1 MSSNRAQDYELARA
15 RMVREQIR
23 SRGVSD
29 LRVLAAMGRA
39 PRHLFVEDALQGQAY
54 NDFALPIGE
63 GQTISQP
70 YIVALMT
77 EALGLQGQ
85 ERVLEIGTGSGYQT
99 AILSGLCARVYTVER
114 LKPLLIKARKHF
126 DELHYLN
133 IICKLDDGTLGW
145 PEHSPYEAI
154 IVTAAGP
161 KIPEPL
167 LAQLADPGVMVIP
180 VGDKASQELIR
191 VRKEN
196 GTIREEAIEAVR
208 FVSLIGQFGW

>member
-1 MSSNRAQDYELARA
+1 M
-15 RMVREQIR
+15 
-23 SRGVSD
+23 
-29 LRVLAAMGRA
+29 
-39 PRHLFVEDALQGQAY
+39 
-54 NDFALPIGE
+54 
-63 GQTISQP
+63 
-70 YIVALMT
+70 
-77 EALGLQGQ
+77 
-85 ERVLEIGTGSGYQT
+85 
-99 AILSGLCARVYTVER
+99 
-114 LKPLLIKARKHF
+114 
-126 DELHYLN
+126 HYLN